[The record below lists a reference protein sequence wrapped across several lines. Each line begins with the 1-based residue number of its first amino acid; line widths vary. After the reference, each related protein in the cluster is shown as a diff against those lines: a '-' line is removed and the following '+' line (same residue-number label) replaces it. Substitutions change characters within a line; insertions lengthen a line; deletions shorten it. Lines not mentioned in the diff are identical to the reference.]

1 MSEQDEPTQKL
12 RIYPRPRRPVRGS
25 LPVALS
31 EPCEL
36 SPMPALEELTR
47 PGAHPLA
54 LPGDAGDDISRRP
67 TLPLAQASF
76 SQAKAHF
83 SLLYRVVTLP
93 TAAVFSGARCIWT
106 MASSAATRDERRR
119 QSLVSGRDR
128 AKGKRQRPD
137 RRGKGPASRPSPAA
151 PTRLRRRRRPRCLT
165 LALLLLL
172 ALVVLGGLVVSGLYA
187 LETTVLAPLA
197 QFFHPL
203 DGDSDGAIDGRAW
216 NLLLLGSDND
226 RKFVFPAV
234 LTQVMM
240 VVHVDPLNKRV
251 FMLSIPR
258 DSWVAVPGQ
267 AGMHK
272 IDQAFYMGAAAR
284 HSFDDGVR
292 LARATIEQDYGIS
305 IDRYA
310 WIGLGGFASVV
321 DTVGGIDIDVT
332 HPLLDDNYPDDTGRG
347 TRASNPYALKRLFL
361 VPGPQ
366 HLTGEQ
372 ALEYV
377 RSRHADLVGD
387 IGRTQRQQ
395 EVLEA
400 LKKKLD
406 VSTIFSNLSALFRD
420 LTGKVYTDLS
430 QREMLS
436 VANFARD
443 LPASSIQRLT
453 LGPGKGSG
461 NYGSLATINDPGLD
475 ASQDILL
482 PNCANIQPVIN
493 RIFDLGDAQS
503 CRVNGSG

>member
-1 MSEQDEPTQKL
+1 M
-12 RIYPRPRRPVRGS
+12 V
-25 LPVALS
+25 
-31 EPCEL
+31 
-36 SPMPALEELTR
+36 
-47 PGAHPLA
+47 
-54 LPGDAGDDISRRP
+54 
-67 TLPLAQASF
+67 
-76 SQAKAHF
+76 
-83 SLLYRVVTLP
+83 
-93 TAAVFSGARCIWT
+93 
-106 MASSAATRDERRR
+106 SAATMDNGNARQPLRRDQAKQIRRPN
-119 QSLVSGRDR
+119 G
-128 AKGKRQRPD
+128 
-137 RRGKGPASRPSPAA
+137 RGKKRVERPPRAA
-151 PTRLRRRRRPRCLT
+151 PTRLLRPRRRRRPRCIT
-165 LALLLLL
+165 LALLVLL
-172 ALVVLGGLVVSGLYA
+172 ALVVLGGLIVSGLYT

-203 DGDSDGAIDGRAW
+203 GGDSEGAIDGRAW

-226 RKFVFPAV
+226 QKFVFPAV

-240 VVHVDPLNKRV
+240 VVHIDPVNKRV

-272 IDQAFYMGAAAR
+272 IDQAFYMGAAEH

-292 LARATIEQDYGIS
+292 VARATIEQDYGIP

-310 WIGLGGFASVV
+310 WIGLEGFASVI

-332 HPLLDDNYPDDTGRG
+332 HPLLDDTYPDDTGRG
-347 TRASNPYALKRLFL
+347 THANNPYALKRLLL
-361 VPGPQ
+361 VPGPR

-406 VSTIFSNLSALFRD
+406 ASTIFNHLAALFHD
-420 LTGKVYTDLS
+420 LAGKVYTDLS
-430 QREMLS
+430 EQEILS
-436 VANFARD
+436 LAGFARD
-443 LPASSIQRLT
+443 LPAGSLQRLT
-453 LGPGKGSG
+453 LGPGKGNR
-461 NYGSLATINDPGLD
+461 NYGSLATVNDPGLD
-475 ASQDILL
+475 ASQDIIL

-493 RIFDLGDAQS
+493 QVFDLGDAQS
-503 CRVNGSG
+503 CRVDGSG